1 MPQKPKGLYRYSQY
15 LKFIFLLGDIVLLN
29 AASVF
34 SYLLRQGNISA
45 MDNEQAQTTLFLNNI
60 IWIGVC
66 LYFNAY
72 SFMRV
77 GYIENILRQTT
88 KLLALHLVILFT
100 VIVFLNY
107 DDVSR
112 LRLVYFGGIFFIE
125 LLIFR
130 YLFLQILKYFRKAGY
145 NFRNVVIVGACKKGQ
160 EMAQIL
166 KKDLSYGYHVL
177 GFFDNTIKQS
187 ASEIPVLDTITNAK
201 AYLRAHPV
209 HEVYIALS
217 TETEDT
223 LNELIFYCERAY

>member
-77 GYIENILRQTT
+77 GYIS
-88 KLLALHLVILFT
+88 LALGYTI
-100 VIVFLNY
+100 Y
-107 DDVSR
+107 RDC
-112 LRLVYFGGIFFIE
+112 FFK
-125 LLIFR
+125 L
-130 YLFLQILKYFRKAGY
+130 
-145 NFRNVVIVGACKKGQ
+145 
-160 EMAQIL
+160 
-166 KKDLSYGYHVL
+166 
-177 GFFDNTIKQS
+177 
-187 ASEIPVLDTITNAK
+187 
-201 AYLRAHPV
+201 
-209 HEVYIALS
+209 
-217 TETEDT
+217 
-223 LNELIFYCERAY
+223 